1 MARGGGQHY
10 RNSKPWDKYC
20 GDFVAAKAR
29 AATYA
34 IVGDI
39 SSQTPHTQILQ
50 PKEVRESRHNGPY
63 AYTVPFVE
71 IQDLGLHTANFIRA
85 DAGLDD
91 QFQRYCN
98 MGFND
103 SV

>member
-10 RNSKPWDKYC
+10 RNSKPWDEYR
-20 GDFVAAKAR
+20 GNFVAAKAR
-29 AATYA
+29 AATHA
-34 IVGDI
+34 IFGDI
-39 SSQTPHTQILQ
+39 SSQTQILQ

-85 DAGLDD
+85 DAGLDE

>member
-10 RNSKPWDKYC
+10 RNSKPWDKYR
-20 GDFVAAKAR
+20 DNVVAAKAR
-29 AATYA
+29 AATHA
-34 IVGDI
+34 IFGDI
-39 SSQTPHTQILQ
+39 S
-50 PKEVRESRHNGPY
+50 Y

-85 DAGLDD
+85 DAELDD